1 MASDFFTNQSFK
13 KQDYTTNL
21 LPKGEYDCCTFINC
35 NFENSEIANITFL
48 ECEFIDCNL
57 SNTNI
62 THTKFQ
68 DVEFKNCKMVGLEFQ
83 NLDEFLRSFSF
94 TECQLDYS
102 TFIETNIDNTKFDNC
117 KLIGVDFTE
126 ASAKKVKLLNCNL
139 ADAIFSKIN
148 LEQTD
153 FYSAHNYTIEP
164 HNNRLTKA
172 IFNINQLEGL
182 LKSTG
187 IIIKQ

>member
-1 MASDFFTNQSFK
+1 
-13 KQDYTTNL
+13 
-21 LPKGEYDCCTFINC
+21 
-35 NFENSEIANITFL
+35 
-48 ECEFIDCNL
+48 
-57 SNTNI
+57 
-62 THTKFQ
+62 
-68 DVEFKNCKMVGLEFQ
+68 MVGLEFQ

-139 ADAIFSKIN
+139 ADAIFSKTN
-148 LEQTD
+148 LEQAD